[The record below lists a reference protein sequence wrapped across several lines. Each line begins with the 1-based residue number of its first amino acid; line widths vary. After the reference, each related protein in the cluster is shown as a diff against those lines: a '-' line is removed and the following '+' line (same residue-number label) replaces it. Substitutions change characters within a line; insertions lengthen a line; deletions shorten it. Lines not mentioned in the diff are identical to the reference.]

1 MKRELPESEKENM
14 LGRMLTDGMT
24 QEEVAKALQISRSQ
38 VGTIEKKALL
48 KVKRLLKRKYSK
60 EDWV

>member
-1 MKRELPESEKENM
+1 M